1 MWLIFSVRV
10 LVDGYLVFPQLV
22 GGRYEVTVPKFRKIG
37 EYLIT
42 AEYAGNVSE
51 GFKTAVRHGIYQE
64 YTSKEFIL
72 CLVAMSLAMINNLTY
87 HNNETNTFNSILQ
100 ST

>member
-22 GGRYEVTVPKFRKIG
+22 GGRYEVTVPKFRKTG

-51 GFKTAVRHGIYQE
+51 EFKTAVRHGIYQNIQA
-64 YTSKEFIL
+64 KKFIS
-72 CLVAMSLAMINNLTY
+72 CLVAMSLAMINNLTC